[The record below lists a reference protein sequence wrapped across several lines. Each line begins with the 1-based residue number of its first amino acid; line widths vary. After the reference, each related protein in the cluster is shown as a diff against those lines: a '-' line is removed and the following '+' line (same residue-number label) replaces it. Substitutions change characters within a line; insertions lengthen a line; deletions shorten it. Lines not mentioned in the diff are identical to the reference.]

1 MLYKITRL
9 KSKVD
14 AKKEEVLELEQ
25 ACEELQ
31 ERLQMEKDFT
41 ASAQSLAQDAQNQLS
56 LAQAKIDSLTDRMEK
71 QDAEW
76 KT

>member
-14 AKKEEVLELEQ
+14 AKKEEVMELEQ
-25 ACEELQ
+25 TCEELQ
-31 ERLQMEKDFT
+31 EQLQMEKDLG
-41 ASAQSLAQDAQNQLS
+41 ASAQSLAQDAQNQLLLARAKVDS
-56 LAQAKIDSLTDRMEK
+56 LADRLEK
-71 QDAEW
+71 QDSEW